1 MDIVSALPI
10 DGAAGRM
17 LAAAIRAGDDGAWS
31 TVVDLSRAAGLNRVT
46 GARAHARLVE
56 AGAITEDESRWWVL
70 DRSYPYLDLATE
82 IVKQVTGPLPPEP
95 DRDPWDLSRLPHPKV
110 SLDPGPTA
118 VEASRTMGR
127 LHDLAGALFGL
138 EQPLQDVYAFTKN
151 ERARDLIHQLIGRR
165 LGYDVDIAAA
175 CLDRGLR
182 LTEADLPAHQVTI
195 GISAWTQA
203 LEKIVSEATRTEAMT
218 QWLLECIQTGRQLR
232 GHRHRLL
239 GDLSDHLDYI
249 SASTPDD
256 PRTATFKATQE
267 ATRIEGMTRRLHQ
280 HRDALAEARGE
291 LHQVGGSPHYEDVG
305 ALADQLLAANLR
317 RFTCQL
323 LETAHEMAEH
333 PAYLEWAEHHPTN
346 AVNIPVVPDRTLTRL
361 KDDAS

>member
-56 AGAITEDESRWWVL
+56 AGAITEDESQWWVL

-82 IVKQVTGPLPPEP
+82 IVEQVTGPLPPGP
-95 DRDPWDLSRLPHPKV
+95 DRDPWDLSLLPRPKV
-110 SLDPGPTA
+110 SRDPGPTG
-118 VEASRTMGR
+118 VEARHAMGR
-127 LHDLAGALFGL
+127 MHELAGALFGL

-182 LTEADLPAHQVTI
+182 LADGDLPAHQVTI

-203 LEKIVSEATRTEAMT
+203 LERIVSEAARTEAMT
-218 QWLLECIQTGRQLR
+218 QWLLECIQVGRQLR
-232 GHRHRLL
+232 GNRHRLL
-239 GDLSDHLDYI
+239 GDLADHVE
-249 SASTPDD
+249 SASTP
-256 PRTATFKATQE
+256 KATQE
-267 ATRIEGMTRRLHQ
+267 ATRLEGMARRLHQ
-280 HRDALAEARGE
+280 HRDVLAETRGE

-305 ALADQLLAANLR
+305 ALADQVLAAHLR
-317 RFTCQL
+317 RLTCQL
-323 LETAHEMAEH
+323 LETAHEMARH
-333 PAYLEWAEHHPTN
+333 SAYLEWAEHHPLN
-346 AVNIPVVPDRTLTRL
+346 AVTIPAVPARTLTRL
-361 KDDAS
+361 SDTAN